1 MVTKPIAA
9 WVVAG
14 ARKVAMSWLFGQQEV
29 AATAAAGAEK
39 LAVEGSVSLSVIAM
53 RAYQAAAGAYAAI
66 AAIPYVGPVLAPI
79 AAGVALAG
87 AIAFAKNI
95 FSAEGGFDI
104 PKGTNPIVQTHA
116 NEMILPSRHADTMR
130 ALSEMHL
137 QGGLA
142 GGRGDHYTVNALDS
156 RSFDRMLRGRQGDM
170 VVRNLAVRARNRSA
184 Y

>member
-1 MVTKPIAA
+1 
-9 WVVAG
+9 
-14 ARKVAMSWLFGQQEV
+14 
-29 AATAAAGAEK
+29 
-39 LAVEGSVSLSVIAM
+39 
-53 RAYQAAAGAYAAI
+53 
-66 AAIPYVGPVLAPI
+66 
-79 AAGVALAG
+79 
-87 AIAFAKNI
+87 
-95 FSAEGGFDI
+95 
-104 PKGTNPIVQTHA
+104 
-116 NEMILPSRHADTMR
+116 MILPSRHADTMR